1 MTEAEETMKVQLY
14 IRAHNLKNVA
24 GAFKG
29 TSDPF
34 AVVTV
39 LGNNRSAK
47 PEVLGKTEV
56 MKNTLNPDWTTTFEV
71 DYELGEP
78 KNILVKVFDE
88 VRKGDNKPMGSAQFC
103 VGSVLGAKG
112 NTKAKKL
119 AGGNGTLFVRAQKAK
134 DYGSLKLKM
143 SGVKIANTD
152 GFFGKSD
159 PYYQIT
165 KKVEGLRGSEYDVV
179 HRSEVI
185 KNNLNPN
192 WKSEMIDLRTL
203 CDGDL
208 DMILKLDVYDYES
221 DGKNELIGGIET
233 SINGLI
239 NAKGRGGFDITSK
252 KGKQKG
258 TLKIHQAEVVGG
270 DDAYARATTATATAP
285 APSAPP
291 IGMMANMNIAPN
303 SSASRP
309 TAPKPSFT
317 DFMSGGCEMSLCVA
331 IDFTGSNG
339 DPRKPG
345 TLHYM
350 GDEHTMNDYEKAISS
365 IGSILANYDHDK
377 KYPVYGFGAKYNGVV
392 QHCFQCGTNSE
403 VDGIDGIIGA
413 YKQTFKSGLV
423 MSGPTVFTEVLQTAA
438 AFAVSGQENAARNG
452 MQNYTT
458 LLILSDGAVSDLA
471 ATAQCLNSIKNAPL
485 SVVIVGIGG
494 ADFGSMT
501 FLDDQASDIDI
512 AQFVEFNKHK
522 HDANSL
528 TRATLDEIP
537 TQLEN
542 YYHRNGI
549 MPNPPVQVEE
559 EEIVIEP
566 EEEEIDLTIDFGA
579 DGNTMAVPSGQT
591 GGVYVPQGAW

>member
-1 MTEAEETMKVQLY
+1 MTEEEQGSMKVQLY
-14 IRAHNLKNVA
+14 IRGHNLKNVA

-39 LGNNRSAK
+39 LGNSRNAK

-56 MKNTLNPDWTTTFEV
+56 IKNTLDPNWTTTFEV

-78 KNILVKVFDE
+78 KNVLVKIFDE
-88 VRKGDNKPMGSAQFC
+88 VRKGDNKSMGSAQFC
-103 VGSVLGAKG
+103 VGSILGAKG

-119 AGGNGTLFVRAQKAK
+119 SNHGGTVFVRAQKAK

-143 SGVKIANTD
+143 SGVKLANTD
-152 GFFGKSD
+152 GLFSKSD
-159 PYYQIT
+159 PYYQIM

-179 HRSEVI
+179 HRSGVI

-192 WKSEMIDLRTL
+192 WEEEMIDLRTL

-208 DMILKLDVYDYES
+208 NQILKLQVYDYES

-233 SINGLI
+233 SVNSLI
-239 NAKGRGGFDITSK
+239 NAKGGGGFDIISK
-252 KGKQKG
+252 KGKKKG

-270 DDAYARATTATATAP
+270 DAVSAP
-285 APSAPP
+285 TPSAPSAPP
-291 IGMMANMNIAPN
+291 VAKMANLNIA
-303 SSASRP
+303 AS
-309 TAPKPSFT
+309 APKPSFT
-317 DFMSGGCEMSLCVA
+317 DYIAGGCEMSLCVA

-350 GDEHTMNDYEKAISS
+350 GEGMNDYEKAISS
-365 IGSILANYDHDK
+365 IGNILANYDHDK

-392 QHCFQCGTNSE
+392 QHCFQCGPNSE
-403 VDGIDGIIGA
+403 VEGIDGIIDA
-413 YKQTFKSGLV
+413 YKQTFRSGLV

-438 AFAVSGQENAARNG
+438 AFAISAQQKAAENG

-471 ATAQCLNSIKNAPL
+471 ATAQCLNSIKHAPL

-542 YYHRNGI
+542 YYYRNGI
-549 MPNPPVQVEE
+549 MPNPPVQLEE

-566 EEEEIDLTIDFGA
+566 EEDEIDLTIDFGA
-579 DGNTMAVPSGQT
+579 DGNTMAVPSGQS